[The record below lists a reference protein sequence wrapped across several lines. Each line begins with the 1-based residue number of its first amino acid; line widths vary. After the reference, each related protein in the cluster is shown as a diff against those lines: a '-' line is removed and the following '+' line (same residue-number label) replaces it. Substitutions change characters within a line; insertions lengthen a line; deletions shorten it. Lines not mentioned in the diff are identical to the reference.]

1 MRWLLCIY
9 MCVCVL
15 FVLFIFGISV
25 QYIRN
30 NNNSRDIDIRLISC
44 AIIDERGI
52 LGILALLSVV
62 FNFFWLNL
70 CRVGV
75 YVCIK
80 NELAKRD
87 HGFFTLEVTN
97 VPQSLMIRQM
107 EKYFFLFNML
117 HE

>member
-1 MRWLLCIY
+1 MRQLLCIY
-9 MCVCVL
+9 VCVCVL

-25 QYIRN
+25 QYIHN

-70 CRVGV
+70 CRVGMNV
-75 YVCIK
+75 RKK
-80 NELAKRD
+80 NELAKKD
-87 HGFFTLEVTN
+87 HGFLPQKFTTIDDKANGKVFFYLLCYTN
-97 VPQSLMIRQM
+97 EI
-107 EKYFFLFNML
+107 
-117 HE
+117 